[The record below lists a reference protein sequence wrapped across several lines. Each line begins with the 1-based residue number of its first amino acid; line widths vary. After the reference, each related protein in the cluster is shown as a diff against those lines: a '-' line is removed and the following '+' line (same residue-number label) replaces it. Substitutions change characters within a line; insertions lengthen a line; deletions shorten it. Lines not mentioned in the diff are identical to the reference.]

1 VSDEARFRDWV
12 TYIGAIRQ
20 ESIELFW
27 NRKLFRAV
35 RLMFRTNLELD
46 DRGRHVWEWIAGMYA
61 RDAAMLVRRE
71 LDKQSGVV
79 NLRHLLHDIEAHP
92 DVLRSHSQ
100 ALDLPSATD
109 VRRDRESL
117 EAHTGRVREYAER
130 LLAHRTRSAGPDV
143 SFAEVDQAVRAV
155 LQMMRRYYGFLTA
168 TDLLAGTP
176 VARFDWLAPFRMPWV
191 VGQFEEPSDDE
202 ELEA

>member
-61 RDAAMLVRRE
+61 RDAAMLVRR
-71 LDKQSGVV
+71 
-79 NLRHLLHDIEAHP
+79 N
-92 DVLRSHSQ
+92 
-100 ALDLPSATD
+100 
-109 VRRDRESL
+109 
-117 EAHTGRVREYAER
+117 
-130 LLAHRTRSAGPDV
+130 
-143 SFAEVDQAVRAV
+143 
-155 LQMMRRYYGFLTA
+155 
-168 TDLLAGTP
+168 
-176 VARFDWLAPFRMPWV
+176 
-191 VGQFEEPSDDE
+191 
-202 ELEA
+202 